1 VLKARSSASWATLVA
16 GSSIGTFV
24 LAAFIAHDL
33 GDAMKRF
40 ISILA
45 TSSAL
50 IFAAGCSKPENTPP
64 PVPTAAPSATVQ
76 ETPPATPAPP
86 PMPPPNAPKNESP
99 DPKPGQANDHS
110 SPDFKAGGKK

>member
-1 VLKARSSASWATLVA
+1 
-16 GSSIGTFV
+16 
-24 LAAFIAHDL
+24 
-33 GDAMKRF
+33 MKRF

-50 IFAAGCSKPENTPP
+50 IFAAGCNKPDNTPP
-64 PVPTAAPSATVQ
+64 PAPTAAPPAQTAQDAPAATS
-76 ETPPATPAPP
+76 TPP
-86 PMPPPNAPKNESP
+86 PMPPPNAPKSDASP